1 MELPCHGPLANP
13 ALSPPGA
20 GFIPPLTGGDAVE
33 QLRAEL
39 ALAQQA
45 LASREAALHAAQ
57 LKIQRL
63 TLELAHHKRLRFGQ
77 KSEVLAQNQ
86 GDLFAETALIDQAAI
101 EAEIDRLA
109 LQLQP
114 TRARTPRVRAGRQP
128 LPDHLPRIEHRH
140 EPESCQCGQCGQD
153 LVKIGEDVT
162 EQLDVE
168 PARFFVHRHIRP
180 QYACKACETV
190 TAAPVPPAII
200 QGGLAATG
208 LLVWVL
214 ISKFL
219 DHLPLYRLV
228 QIAARQ
234 EVPLALSTLAEWVGQ
249 AGVALEPLA
258 DRLAEL
264 QRLRPVLHADETP
277 VQQLAPGRGKTQRA
291 YLWAYRSNDL
301 EGDPPIV
308 VFDYQVSRAGR
319 HAAHFLQGWRGHLV
333 VDDYGGYKA
342 LFQAGCIIELGCMAH
357 ARRKFFDL
365 AQATQSPIAH
375 RALRHIARLYRIEA
389 QAADWSPAERQAW
402 RARYAQPRLRLY
414 HAWLVK
420 TRQKVPD
427 GSGTAKVIDYTLRR
441 WPALSRYAA
450 TGHLPIDNNPVE
462 NVIRP
467 IALGKKNWLFTGSER
482 AGRRAAVIQTLLGT
496 AKLNGLD
503 PAAWLKDTLEKLP
516 TWPNSRLDELLPLQ
530 QNQAPTV

>member
-1 MELPCHGPLANP
+1 LT
-13 ALSPPGA
+13 PPGA
-20 GFIPPLTGGDAVE
+20 GFIPPLNGGGEVE

-57 LKIQRL
+57 RKIQLL
-63 TLELAHHKRLRFGQ
+63 TLELAHHKRLRFGP
-77 KSEVLAQNQ
+77 KSEALSHSQS
-86 GDLFAETALIDQAAI
+86 DLFAETALIDQAAI
-101 EAEIDRLA
+101 EAEIERLA
-109 LQLQP
+109 NQIQP
-114 TRARTPRVRAGRQP
+114 KRPRAPRVRAGRQP

-140 EPESCQCGQCGQD
+140 EPASCQCGQCGKD
-153 LVKIGEDVT
+153 LIKIGEDIT
-162 EQLDVE
+162 EPLDVE
-168 PARFFVHRHIRP
+168 PARVFVHRPIRP

-200 QGGLAATG
+200 HGGLAATG
-208 LLVWVL
+208 LLVWIL
-214 ISKFL
+214 ISQFL

-234 EVPLALSTLAEWVGQ
+234 AVPLALSTLAEWVGQ

-277 VQQLAPGRGKTQRA
+277 VQPLAPGRGKTQRA

-301 EGDPPIV
+301 EGAPPIV
-308 VFDYQVSRAGR
+308 VFDDQVSRAGR
-319 HAAHFLQGWRGHLV
+319 HAAHFLQGWRGHLL
-333 VDDYGGYKA
+333 VDDDVGYKA
-342 LFQAGCIIELGCMAH
+342 LFQAGGIIELGGMAH

-365 AQATQSPIAH
+365 AQATQSPIAR
-375 RALRHIARLYRIEA
+375 RALRHIARLYRIAA
-389 QAADWSPAERQAW
+389 QAADGTSAGRQAW
-402 RARYAQPRLRLY
+402 RARYAQPRLRRY

-420 TRQKVPD
+420 TRLTVPD
-427 GSGTAKVIDYTLRR
+427 GSGTAKAIDYTLRR
-441 WPALSRYAA
+441 WPALCRYAA

-467 IALGKKNWLFTGSER
+467 IALGKKNWLFIGSER
-482 AGRRAAVIQTLLGT
+482 AGRRAAVLQTLLGT
-496 AKLNGLD
+496 AKLNGRD

-516 TWPNSRLDELLPLQ
+516 TWPNSRLDELLPLRREQ
-530 QNQAPTV
+530 LAD

>member
-1 MELPCHGPLANP
+1 MDLPRHVPLANP
-13 ALSPPGA
+13 LLACPSAVLMSPLSGR
-20 GFIPPLTGGDAVE
+20 GEVE

-39 ALAQQA
+39 TRAQQN
-45 LASREAALHAAQ
+45 LHAAQ
-57 LKIQRL
+57 LKIQAL
-63 TLELAHHKRLRFGQ
+63 TLELAYHKRLRFGQ
-77 KSEVLAQNQ
+77 KSEALAQGQ
-86 GDLFAETALIDQAAI
+86 GDLFAETALTDQAAI
-101 EAEIDRLA
+101 EAEIERLA
-109 LQLQP
+109 NRRQP
-114 TRARTPRVRAGRQP
+114 ARARLPRVRAGRQP
-128 LPDHLPRIEHRH
+128 LPEHLPRIEHRH
-140 EPESCQCGQCGQD
+140 EPASCQCGQCGKD
-153 LVKIGEDVT
+153 LVKIGEDIT

-180 QYACKACETV
+180 QYACTACETV
-190 TAAPVPPAII
+190 TAAQIPPALI
-200 QGGLAATG
+200 QGGMAATG

-234 EVPLALSTLAEWVGQ
+234 EVSLALSTLAEWVGQ
-249 AGVALEPLA
+249 AGVALQPLA
-258 DRLAEL
+258 DRLAAL

-277 VQQLAPGRGKTQRA
+277 VQPLAPGRGKTQRA

-308 VFDYQVSRAGR
+308 VFDYPVSRAGR
-319 HAAHFLQGWRGHLV
+319 HAAHFLQGWRGHLL
-333 VDDYGGYKA
+333 VDDYAGYKA
-342 LFQAGCIIELGCMAH
+342 LFQDGRIIELGCMAH

-365 AQATQSPIAH
+365 AQANGSPIAR

-389 QAADWSPAERQAW
+389 QAADFSILERQTW
-402 RARYAQPRLRLY
+402 RARYAQPRLQLY
-414 HAWLVK
+414 HTWLVK
-420 TRQKVPD
+420 TRLTVPD
-427 GSGTAKVIDYTLRR
+427 GSSTAKVIDYTLRR

-450 TGHLPIDNNPVE
+450 TGHLPIDNNSAE

-503 PAAWLKDTLEKLP
+503 PTAWLQDTLEKLP
-516 TWPNSRLDELLPLQ
+516 TWPNSRLDELLPLRSDQ
-530 QNQAPTV
+530 KPD